1 MEKMKFLRCR
11 WDRKIAGIFGGLGQ
25 VLRVDPTVLRLFGV
39 IVGLL
44 TAIIP
49 LVIIYLILWAIV
61 PQGPSGYVQMNI
73 RKLTRSRKDRK
84 ISGVCGGIGEYFG
97 FNPNILRLIVII
109 LFFVSAIIPIVL
121 SYLLLCWIIPEKT

>member
-49 LVIIYLILWAIV
+49 FVIIYLILWAIV